1 MFKLHLKTHIR
12 DVLTD
17 LTVIEEQVKTNLKPS
32 NSDKKQ
38 HLKNPC
44 RIHNGGHEWDDC
56 RQNPK
61 NVKSDDKNKTNG
73 RTDHNGGRT
82 RENRRTENDR
92 RTPRSRSNSQT
103 RGSDSEYEYHGI
115 SEREEI
121 KDKFIPSSE
130 ILHEPDVAILFHDGK
145 YWAVIPA
152 ASWLNDSELE
162 PFEDVSFDFF
172 PVRIGNLELFHI
184 NWFFCF

>member
-1 MFKLHLKTHIR
+1 MFKLHLKTCIR

-61 NVKSDDKNKTNG
+61 NIKSNEKNKTNG

-82 RENRRTENDR
+82 RENRRTKMMDEL
-92 RTPRSRSNSQT
+92 P
-103 RGSDSEYEYHGI
+103 
-115 SEREEI
+115 
-121 KDKFIPSSE
+121 
-130 ILHEPDVAILFHDGK
+130 
-145 YWAVIPA
+145 AVEATAKPGVPT
-152 ASWLNDSELE
+152 ASMSIMVL
-162 PFEDVSFDFF
+162 VSMKK
-172 PVRIGNLELFHI
+172 
-184 NWFFCF
+184 